1 MKKIISS
8 IILMVAV
15 TCYAIQPA
23 QPQRGNYQR
32 NMGGV
37 TITGKVV
44 DPAIDATIEYANII
58 LIQQKTQ
65 KQFSGTTSDKEG
77 LFVLKGVKPGVYTL
91 QVKFMGYHQ
100 YNRED
105 IRVKPGQE
113 QIDLGKIELEQ
124 AILMLEGVQV
134 EAEEAPIE
142 YKIDKKVI
150 NVSKQFTSLSGSAV
164 EVLENV
170 PSVRVDIDGNVS
182 LRGSSSFMVLIDN
195 RPSVLDANE
204 ALQQIPASSIENIE
218 IITNPSAKYDPD
230 GTSGII
236 NIITKKKSLNGQS
249 GMVNLNAGLDEK
261 YGGDFLI
268 NFRQEKFTAY
278 VSANYNSRNF
288 PGTSKSENRTFSDDT
303 TSYIYSSGDSKR
315 KMESYGIRGGLDLY
329 PSKNDLIRFGFRYG
343 YRSMNNNRSQDYDEW
358 TIPGFLHNLYTS
370 SSIWKR
376 DGDYYSLN
384 MDYQHKFAK
393 KGHEISA
400 AIQSSHREGDEEAT
414 NQLLQ
419 GNTITSGQ
427 SSTENGPGDN
437 IRVKMDYTLPLR
449 ENDKFEAGFQSRIS
463 ESEDGTT
470 MSDYE
475 PVTGIYVLQP
485 QFSHSIQYNRKI
497 HSIYTIYSG
506 ETGPLGF
513 QGGLRGEYTYRTIEL
528 VGEAQEFKIDRWDL
542 FPTVHF
548 SYEFSKGN
556 QTMVSYTRR
565 IERPRGY
572 YLEPFLT
579 WTDAYNV
586 RQGNPGLKPEYID
599 SFEWGYQKQI
609 NKSIFSIESYYRIT
623 NNKVERVRSIYET
636 NIFLHSIENVGKD
649 YTLGV
654 EMMVNHDLIKWW
666 NLNLMGDVYRYRVEG
681 VLYDSDFSRKSNNW
695 SARLNNTF
703 KLGTSTRI
711 QINGMYNS
719 PTVSSQG
726 RREGFFMANA
736 GVKQEF
742 IKNKLS
748 ATLQIRDIFSSS
760 KHEHIYEGPGFY
772 SSSEHERKSPMVTI
786 DINI

>member
-32 NMGGV
+32 NMGGA

-77 LFVLKGVKPGVYTL
+77 LFVLKGVKPGIYTL

-100 YNRED
+100 YNREN

-261 YGGDFLI
+261 YGGNFLI
-268 NFRQEKFTAY
+268 NFRQEKFSAY

-329 PSKNDLIRFGFRYG
+329 PSK
-343 YRSMNNNRSQDYDEW
+343 
-358 TIPGFLHNLYTS
+358 
-370 SSIWKR
+370 
-376 DGDYYSLN
+376 
-384 MDYQHKFAK
+384 
-393 KGHEISA
+393 
-400 AIQSSHREGDEEAT
+400 
-414 NQLLQ
+414 
-419 GNTITSGQ
+419 
-427 SSTENGPGDN
+427 
-437 IRVKMDYTLPLR
+437 
-449 ENDKFEAGFQSRIS
+449 
-463 ESEDGTT
+463 TT
-470 MSDYE
+470 
-475 PVTGIYVLQP
+475 
-485 QFSHSIQYNRKI
+485 
-497 HSIYTIYSG
+497 
-506 ETGPLGF
+506 
-513 QGGLRGEYTYRTIEL
+513 
-528 VGEAQEFKIDRWDL
+528 
-542 FPTVHF
+542 
-548 SYEFSKGN
+548 
-556 QTMVSYTRR
+556 
-565 IERPRGY
+565 
-572 YLEPFLT
+572 
-579 WTDAYNV
+579 
-586 RQGNPGLKPEYID
+586 
-599 SFEWGYQKQI
+599 
-609 NKSIFSIESYYRIT
+609 
-623 NNKVERVRSIYET
+623 
-636 NIFLHSIENVGKD
+636 
-649 YTLGV
+649 
-654 EMMVNHDLIKWW
+654 
-666 NLNLMGDVYRYRVEG
+666 
-681 VLYDSDFSRKSNNW
+681 
-695 SARLNNTF
+695 
-703 KLGTSTRI
+703 
-711 QINGMYNS
+711 
-719 PTVSSQG
+719 
-726 RREGFFMANA
+726 
-736 GVKQEF
+736 
-742 IKNKLS
+742 
-748 ATLQIRDIFSSS
+748 
-760 KHEHIYEGPGFY
+760 
-772 SSSEHERKSPMVTI
+772 
-786 DINI
+786 